1 MIQEPGVPTGRRRR
15 RPGDGTAEESVLLLD
30 EPPIY
35 AALVRQWHRGGR
47 ILPGQNDREWSAL
60 VASGPGAGGH

>member
-1 MIQEPGVPTGRRRR
+1 M
-15 RPGDGTAEESVLLLD
+15 D

-35 AALVRQWHRGGR
+35 AALVRQWHQGGR

-60 VASGPGAGGH
+60 VAAVPGTRGH